1 MQQSIIE
8 IPESEYSSPILE
20 DLRLTNI
27 SNFIIHEACKT
38 YFKNFNSKWIPASFI
53 NFYFEEYK
61 RYSLLPNTFLTKFFE
76 VYQDIDIPSL
86 VDNYYHW
93 HYSVIVAKK
102 NTKTETLYL
111 MQNSYYLNY
120 DLHEPTVLGM
130 FDQKLYGELGNFCEH
145 FKNSDELV
153 SVKENY
159 EYYMLKK
166 IVLQSKV
173 KIEITPAQKEA
184 LEQEKINNTVLV
196 GEQTEVPEQKGKVV
210 KIFFPKL
217 TLPSP
222 YPILLDK
229 SRINSEHRIKHILRA
244 DRQLDLICKYK
255 FNGVKYTVAFIEK
268 RKVAK
273 KKTKRKFD
281 FDF

>member
-1 MQQSIIE
+1 
-8 IPESEYSSPILE
+8 
-20 DLRLTNI
+20 
-27 SNFIIHEACKT
+27 
-38 YFKNFNSKWIPASFI
+38 
-53 NFYFEEYK
+53 
-61 RYSLLPNTFLTKFFE
+61 
-76 VYQDIDIPSL
+76 
-86 VDNYYHW
+86 
-93 HYSVIVAKK
+93 
-102 NTKTETLYL
+102 

-217 TLPSP
+217 TPFAN
-222 YPILLDK
+222 
-229 SRINSEHRIKHILRA
+229 NSTSGWLE
-244 DRQLDLICKYK
+244 
-255 FNGVKYTVAFIEK
+255 YTVTFVTSSTLSTYLFPQ
-268 RKVAK
+268 R
-273 KKTKRKFD
+273 
-281 FDF
+281 